1 MSDTLRSGLIRL
13 AFHNPELRPTLLPLI
28 EKHAGDEEEMDE
40 GDMAAVLDAEA
51 DPTSHDQNLPEH
63 YYFGKTAEERL
74 ENIEKMLSQF
84 ASPKSKDQNKPQS
97 YYGLPP
103 KGKQASVK
111 SASRPLGPGVH
122 LIEDLSVLGPN
133 FRLVFREL
141 GGDFLGSEQVPGYY
155 LDLGGILKLVYKT
168 PKMSPAGEAQAK
180 KIIAKLLAMMKAG
193 STKTAGGSG
202 AANAEYLRGA
212 PPALKNKI
220 LQAVAKHYGT
230 TTSAI
235 MSELTDPD
243 AEAVFEYIG
252 NDAALQMQV
261 YREFKSKGFRAASVK
276 TAGGIP
282 VTVKKNITLKD
293 GTVIG
298 AGTRGSLRFNE
309 QSPRQAIVDFDTRPN
324 TKLGVA
330 NLFDYFGRPF
340 MKVPSMST
348 LSRMADGLSK
358 SVTGKTV
365 EPDGYGP
372 DGSPSWLLIL
382 GMI

>member
-1 MSDTLRSGLIRL
+1 MSDTALRSGLIRL
-13 AFHNPELRPTLLPLI
+13 AYANPDLRPALLPLI
-28 EKHAGDEEEMDE
+28 EKHAGDEATDE

-84 ASPKSKDQNKPQS
+84 ASPASKDQNKPQS

-111 SASRPLGPGVH
+111 AASRPLGPGVH

-155 LDLGGILKLVYKT
+155 LDLGGLLKLVYKT
-168 PKMSPAGEAQAK
+168 PKMSPAGDAQAK
-180 KIIAKLLAMMKAG
+180 KTIAKLLAMMKAG

-202 AANAEYLRGA
+202 AANAAYLRQS
-212 PPALKNKI
+212 PLKNKI

-230 TTSAI
+230 SVSAI
-235 MSELTDPD
+235 EAELTDPD

-261 YREFKSKGFRAASVK
+261 YREFNAKGFGKRAA
-276 TAGGIP
+276 AGIP
-282 VTVKKNITLKD
+282 VTLKKPVTLKD
-293 GTVIG
+293 GTVIE
-298 AGTRGSLRFNE
+298 AGTRGTLRFNE
-309 QSPRQAIVDFDTRPN
+309 QVPRQVIVDFDTRPN

-340 MKVPSMST
+340 MKVPSMSS

-382 GMI
+382 GMV